1 MKFRDFMRSHPF
13 TAVFV
18 CLATVLCGVTF
29 IYSRTAGF
37 VEFAVV
43 LCLVVFAML
52 WFSDSVERKKEYL
65 RQIENALTQEGA
77 AFGRLAAFP
86 FPAVLA
92 ESDGTIAWFNGAF
105 GEVTADFPQAD
116 CIAIK
121 EYIGAGIRLSE
132 ELKEPFEVSGA
143 SRCYTVFPSR
153 LEGGAFVFYFVD
165 DTALKRIRTEY
176 NLTRPAVLLVNVDSL
191 EQTEDTLSHA
201 DYYSVVSD
209 IDRLI
214 TEWLAENSCVF
225 RKYSEGKFIA
235 VTECRHLDE
244 MTARNFNL
252 LDAVR
257 SYRYKE
263 TEVDITLSVG
273 VGRED
278 SFALCEAGARQAL
291 DMARGRGGDQVA
303 VKVGDSYEF
312 FGGITNRK
320 EKRGKVKSRIV
331 AAALNDY
338 IENAQAVYVMG
349 HAYSDFDCLGAA
361 VGVAAIARACG
372 KPAYLV
378 VNRKTTLAA
387 PLLNMM
393 EASGGRFNIVS
404 PERAADTAGENA
416 LLVIT
421 DTMRKNLVEA
431 PALLTMGLRTVIID
445 HHRMTV
451 DHIENAALLF
461 HEPYASSACEMVTEL
476 VQYSPSKPK
485 LTQTEAQAL
494 LSGILLDTKN
504 FSLRVGVRT
513 FEAAA
518 FLRDRK
524 TDTVAVKKLF
534 SGSIEENLNVN
545 RIVSAATFYKNYCI
559 AVAGIEAPDLRLICS
574 KAADEL
580 LNIEN
585 VDASFVVY
593 VNQSAVNISARS
605 FGKINVQ
612 LIMEALGG
620 GGHQSMAACQL
631 ADTTPEEAVE
641 KLKEAISAYME
652 KVQKQ
657 GGQNP

>member
-1 MKFRDFMRSHPF
+1 MQIHPF
-13 TAVFV
+13 TVVFV

-29 IYSRTAGF
+29 VYSRTAGF

-65 RQIENALTQEGA
+65 KKIENALTQGGESFA
-77 AFGRLAAFP
+77 RLAAFP

-92 ESDGTIAWFNGAF
+92 EGDGTIAWFNGAF

-121 EYIGAGIRLSE
+121 EYIGAGVRLSE
-132 ELKEPFEVSGA
+132 DLTEPFEVSGA
-143 SRCYTVFPSR
+143 SRSYTVFPSR

-165 DTALKRIRTEY
+165 DTALKQIRTEF
-176 NLTRPAVLLVNVDSL
+176 NLTRPVVLLINVDSL

-214 TEWLAENSCVF
+214 TEWLAGNNCVF
-225 RKYSEGKFIA
+225 RKYTEGKFIA
-235 VTECRHLDE
+235 VTECRHLDA
-244 MTARNFNL
+244 MTASNFNL

-257 SYRYKE
+257 NYKRPN

-273 VGRED
+273 VGREE

-312 FGGITNRK
+312 FGGITSRK
-320 EKRGKVKSRIV
+320 EKRGKVKSRIM
-331 AAALNDY
+331 AAALNDH
-338 IENAQAVYVMG
+338 IENASSVYIMG

-372 KPAYLV
+372 KTAHIVL
-378 VNRKTTLAA
+378 NRKTTLAM
-387 PLLNMM
+387 PLVKML
-393 EASGGRFNIVS
+393 ESGGAQVGFLS
-404 PERAADTAGENA
+404 PERAADAADPDA

-431 PALLTMGLRTVIID
+431 PALLERGLRTVIID

-476 VQYSPSKPK
+476 VQYAPSKPK

-534 SGSIEENLNVN
+534 AGTIEENVGVS
-545 RIVSAATFYKNYCI
+545 RIMAAAKFYKNYCI
-559 AVAGIEAPDLRLICS
+559 AVAEEQLPEMRLLCS

-593 VNQSAVNISARS
+593 ENNGAVNISARS
-605 FGKINVQ
+605 FGKVNVQ
-612 LIMEALGG
+612 LIMERLGG

-631 ADTTPEEAVE
+631 PGETAE
-641 KLKEAISAYME
+641 KATEQLRAAINAYLE
-652 KVQKQ
+652 K
-657 GGQNP
+657 NS

>member
-1 MKFRDFMRSHPF
+1 AENSGNIIWFNTAFDAVAADFPEARC
-13 TAVFV
+13 AGI
-18 CLATVLCGVTF
+18 AEYIG
-29 IYSRTAGF
+29 SRF
-37 VEFAVV
+37 DFADE
-43 LCLVVFAML
+43 
-52 WFSDSVERKKEYL
+52 S
-65 RQIENALTQEGA
+65 GA
-77 AFGRLAAFP
+77 AF
-86 FPAVLA
+86 
-92 ESDGTIAWFNGAF
+92 
-105 GEVTADFPQAD
+105 EVA
-116 CIAIK
+116 
-121 EYIGAGIRLSE
+121 
-132 ELKEPFEVSGA
+132 GA
-143 SRCYTVFPSR
+143 SRFYTVYPSR
-153 LEGGAFVFYFVD
+153 VDENAVVFYFVD
-165 DTALKRIRTEY
+165 DTALKLIRAEFSV
-176 NLTRPAVLLVNVDSL
+176 TRPVVLLINIDSL
-191 EQTEDTLSHA
+191 EQTEDNLAHA
-201 DYYSVVSD
+201 DFYSLISD
-209 IDRLI
+209 VDRLI
-214 TEWLAENSCVF
+214 TGWLVSHNCVF
-225 RKYSEGKFIA
+225 RKYSDGKFIA
-235 VTECRHLDE
+235 VTECRNLDE
-244 MTARNFNL
+244 MMAKNFNL
-252 LDAVR
+252 LDTVR
-257 SYRYKE
+257 GYRHE
-263 TEVDITLSVG
+263 SGEVDITLSVG
-273 VGRED
+273 VGKEEN
-278 SFALCEAGARQAL
+278 FAMCEASARQAL

-338 IENAQAVYVMG
+338 IENASAVFIMG

-372 KPAYLV
+372 KPAYV
-378 VNRKTTLAA
+378 IVNRKTTLAMPLVKMIEDAGA
-387 PLLNMM
+387 P
-393 EASGGRFNIVS
+393 VS
-404 PERAADTAGENA
+404 FLAPEKAADIVTDNA

-431 PALLTMGLRTVIID
+431 PALLSRELRTVIID

-476 VQYSPSKPK
+476 VQYAPSKPK
-485 LTQTEAQAL
+485 LKQAEAQAL
-494 LSGILLDTKN
+494 LSGILLDTKD

-534 SGSIEENLNVN
+534 AGSIEEN
-545 RIVSAATFYKNYCI
+545 VSVSKIMAAATFYKNYCI
-559 AVAGIEAPDLRLICS
+559 AVAPEEVPDMRLICS

-593 VNQSAVNISARS
+593 ENSGSVSISARS

-631 ADTTPEEAVE
+631 ADVSTGEAAE
-641 KLKEAISAYME
+641 KLREAINA
-652 KVQKQ
+652 
-657 GGQNP
+657 

>member
-1 MKFRDFMRSHPF
+1 MNPF
-13 TAVFV
+13 TVVFLCV
-18 CLATVLCGVTF
+18 ATVLCGLTF
-29 IYSRTAGF
+29 VYSRALAAA
-37 VEFAVV
+37 ELIVV
-43 LCLVVFAML
+43 LGLAVFAFF
-52 WFSDSVERKKEYL
+52 WFSDAVERKKNYL
-65 RQIENALTQEGA
+65 RRIESALAQSGEA
-77 AFGRLAAFP
+77 YDRLAAFP
-86 FPAVLA
+86 FPAVLTDNSGA
-92 ESDGTIAWFNGAF
+92 VLWCNAGFDGLAD
-105 GEVTADFPQAD
+105 DFPEAVCSD
-116 CIAIK
+116 IR
-121 EYIGAGIRLSE
+121 EYIGNRFDFAGE
-132 ELKEPFEVSGA
+132 GYAPFEAAGA
-143 SRCYTVFPSR
+143 SRFYTVFPSR
-153 LEGGAFVFYFVD
+153 LDETAVVFYFVD
-165 DTALKRIRTEY
+165 DTALKQIRTEY
-176 NLTRPAVLLVNVDSL
+176 NITRPVVLLINVDSL
-191 EQTEDTLSHA
+191 EQTEDNLAHA
-201 DYYSVVSD
+201 EYYALVSD

-214 TEWLAENSCVF
+214 SGWLVSYGCIF
-225 RKYSEGKFIA
+225 RKYSDGKFIA
-235 VTECRHLDE
+235 VTECRRLDE
-244 MTARNFNL
+244 MTAKNFDL
-252 LDAVR
+252 LDTVR
-257 SYRYKE
+257 NYRHE
-263 TEVDITLSVG
+263 SGDVDVTLSVG
-273 VGRED
+273 VGREEQF
-278 SFALCEAGARQAL
+278 SQCEAGARQAL

-338 IENAQAVYVMG
+338 IENAQAVYIMG

-372 KPAYLV
+372 RPAHVV
-378 VNRKTTLAA
+378 VNRKTSLAL
-387 PLLNMM
+387 PLLAMM
-393 EASGGRFNIVS
+393 ENAGARISIIT
-404 PERAADTAGENA
+404 PERAAEAAGEGA
-416 LLVIT
+416 LLVVT
-421 DTMRKNLVEA
+421 DTMRRNLVEA
-431 PALLTMGLRTVIID
+431 PALLSKGLPTVIID

-485 LTQTEAQAL
+485 LTQAEAQAL
-494 LSGILLDTKN
+494 LSGILLDTKD

-534 SGSIEENLNVN
+534 AGTIEENLNVS
-545 RIVSAATFYKNYCI
+545 RIMAGARFYKNYCI
-559 AVAGIEAPDLRLICS
+559 AVAGIEAPDMRLICS

-580 LNIEN
+580 LHIEN

-593 VNQSAVNISARS
+593 ASGPSVNISARS
-605 FGKINVQ
+605 YGKINVQ

-631 ADTTPEEAVE
+631 ADTAPEAAVE

-652 KVQKQ
+652 KTQKQ

>member
-1 MKFRDFMRSHPF
+1 MKFKDFIRMNPF
-13 TAVFV
+13 TVIFL
-18 CLATVLCGVTF
+18 CLATVLCGLTF
-29 IYSRTAGF
+29 IYSRTLAI
-37 VEFAVV
+37 VEIAVV
-43 LCLVVFAML
+43 LVAAVFAFF
-52 WFSDSVERKKEYL
+52 WFSDSVERKKSYL
-65 RQIENALTQEGA
+65 RRIENALAQSGES
-77 AFGRLAAFP
+77 FDRLTTFP
-86 FPAVLA
+86 FPAVLTDNGGA
-92 ESDGTIAWFNGAF
+92 VIWFNDEFNA
-105 GEVTADFPQAD
+105 VTADFPEASCSD
-116 CIAIK
+116 IR
-121 EYIGAGIRLSE
+121 EYIGDRSDFAAENPAAFETAGS
-132 ELKEPFEVSGA
+132 
-143 SRCYTVFPSR
+143 SRYYTVFPAR
-153 LEGGAFVFYFVD
+153 LDEKSVVFYFVD
-165 DTALKRIRTEY
+165 DTALKLIRTEF
-176 NLTRPAVLLVNVDSL
+176 NITRPVVLLINIDSL
-191 EQTEDTLSHA
+191 EQTEDNLAHA
-201 DYYSVVSD
+201 EYYSLISD
-209 IDRLI
+209 VDRLI
-214 TEWLAENSCVF
+214 TRWLVSYHCVF
-225 RKYSEGKFIA
+225 RKYSDGKFIA
-235 VTECRHLDE
+235 VTECRHLEE
-244 MTARNFNL
+244 MTAKNFDL
-252 LDAVR
+252 LDTVR
-257 SYRYKE
+257 SYRHE
-263 TEVDITLSVG
+263 SGDVDLTLSVG
-273 VGRED
+273 VGKEEN
-278 SFALCEAGARQAL
+278 FAECEAGARQAL

-312 FGGITNRK
+312 FGGITSRK

-338 IENAQAVYVMG
+338 IENAQSVYIMG

-361 VGVAAIARACG
+361 IGVSAIVRACG

-378 VNRKTTLAA
+378 INRKTTLAA
-387 PLLNMM
+387 PLMAMM
-393 EASGGRFNIVS
+393 EKSGARVSFIS
-404 PERAADTAGENA
+404 PERAADSAGEND
-416 LLVIT
+416 LLVVT
-421 DTMRKNLVEA
+421 DTMRKNLVDA
-431 PALLTMGLRTVIID
+431 PALLSKGLRTVIID

-485 LTQTEAQAL
+485 LTQAEAQAL

-545 RIVSAATFYKNYCI
+545 RIISGATFYKNYCI

-585 VDASFVVY
+585 VDASFVVFS
-593 VNQSAVNISARS
+593 NQSAVNISARS

-620 GGHQSMAACQL
+620 GGHQSMAACQM
-631 ADTTPEEAVE
+631 ADATPEEAVE
-641 KLKEAISAYME
+641 KLKEAINAYME

-657 GGQNP
+657 GGQNS

>member
-1 MKFRDFMRSHPF
+1 MRIHPF
-13 TAVFV
+13 TVIFV
-18 CLATVLCGVTF
+18 CIATVQCGVTF
-29 IYSRTAGF
+29 VYSRTAGF
-37 VEFAVV
+37 IELAVV
-43 LCLVVFAML
+43 LCAVVIAML

-65 RQIENALTQEGA
+65 RMIENALTQGGEDYS
-77 AFGRLAAFP
+77 RLASFP

-92 ESDGTIAWFNGAF
+92 ESDGAVVWFNKAF
-105 GEVTADFPQAD
+105 EDVTADFPQAD
-116 CIAIK
+116 CTAIS
-121 EYIGAGIRLSE
+121 EYIGSGFDWSGASAA
-132 ELKEPFEVSGA
+132 PFEVSGT
-143 SRCYTVFPSR
+143 SRRYTVFPSR
-153 LEGGAFVFYFVD
+153 QEEGACVFYFVD
-165 DTALKRIRTEY
+165 DTALKQVRTEF
-176 NLTRPAVLLVNVDSL
+176 NLTRPVVLLVSVDSL

-214 TEWLAENSCVF
+214 TEWMADNSCVF

-235 VTECRHLDE
+235 VTECRHLDA

-252 LDAVR
+252 LDTVR
-257 SYRYKE
+257 NYRYKN

-273 VGRED
+273 VGREE
-278 SFALCEAGARQAL
+278 SFSLCEAGARQAL

-312 FGGITNRK
+312 FGGITGRK

-338 IENAQAVYVMG
+338 IENASSVYIMG

-372 KPAYLV
+372 KPAHIV
-378 VNRKTTLAA
+378 FNRKTSLAL
-387 PLLNMM
+387 PLVRML
-393 EASGGRFNIVS
+393 ERGGAQISFLS
-404 PERAADTAGENA
+404 PERAADAADGDA

-431 PALLTMGLRTVIID
+431 PALLERGLPTVIID

-461 HEPYASSACEMVTEL
+461 HEPYASSACEMATEL
-476 VQYSPSKPK
+476 VQYSPAKPK

-534 SGSIEENLNVN
+534 SGTIEENVSISK
-545 RIVSAATFYKNYCI
+545 IVAGAKFYKNYCV
-559 AVAGIEAPDLRLICS
+559 AVAQERFPEMRLLCS
-574 KAADEL
+574 RAADEL

-593 VNQSAVNISARS
+593 ENNGAVNISARS

-612 LIMEALGG
+612 LIMEDLGG

-631 ADTTPEEAVE
+631 PGVTAAEATE
-641 KLKEAISAYME
+641 RLRAAINGYLDKNS
-652 KVQKQ
+652 
-657 GGQNP
+657 